1 MYSYYSA
8 VISLTFIAMTVPQYL
23 QHIYV
28 LVQSINNRSNRRN
41 IYTIKYLQHIYVLV
55 QQHQP
60 LYVLTNKP

>member
-1 MYSYYSA
+1 
-8 VISLTFIAMTVPQYL
+8 MTVPQYL

-60 LYVLTNKP
+60 LYVLTPKP